1 MQCTLRLTRRTA
13 GWAPLV
19 VLDCTDVTLSAEYA
33 RQKLDRFLSF
43 DGDVTTVDLLR
54 TILLNGCS
62 HAESLDGR
70 FLEALGSYGCE
81 VVYTVP
87 LTVPLSEGP
96 YFLNSTGIYRAFR
109 LEADV
114 QEACILSTIA
124 AQRDEGW

>member
-1 MQCTLRLTRRTA
+1 M
-13 GWAPLV
+13 
-19 VLDCTDVTLSAEYA
+19 LDCTDVTLTAEYA
-33 RQKLDRFLSF
+33 RRKLDYFLSF
-43 DGDVTTVDLLR
+43 DGDVMTRDLFG
-54 TILLNGCS
+54 TILLTGCS

-87 LTVPLSEGP
+87 LTVPISEGP
-96 YFLNSTGIYRAFR
+96 YFFNSTGIYRAFR

-114 QEACILSTIA
+114 QEAFILSTIA